1 MYGSVTQ
8 ILNAKAARARR
19 VAPRLRWTLR
29 ALAARALVAALVT
42 AIAIT
47 PVVLAGWRADCILR
61 LAAFLIAVA
70 AATSM
75 AVQPTA
81 RLRRC
86 AVAAERGINSIE
98 VLICAA
104 LVSIVVVGVAVQ
116 YGRQHASVTAEVNA
130 QALRDVG
137 SAIDVDAAAISAYD
151 ANARAAYTGLG
162 QQNTTVTVNG
172 QTAKIKLNGAASG
185 LDVSVTTPDGSQANL
200 LAPLPIAKPT
210 PQ

>member
-1 MYGSVTQ
+1 MYVSVTQ
-8 ILNAKAARARR
+8 ILKAKAAIARR
-19 VAPRLRWTLR
+19 VGPRLRWTLR
-29 ALAARALVAALVT
+29 TLADRVLVASLVT

-47 PVVLAGWRADCILR
+47 PAVLAGWRGDCLPS
-61 LAAFLIAVA
+61 LAAFLIVAA
-70 AATSM
+70 AATSLTF
-75 AVQPTA
+75 QPTT
-81 RLRRC
+81 RFRRF
-86 AVAAERGINSIE
+86 AVAVERGINSIE

-104 LVSIVVVGVAVQ
+104 LVSLVIVGVAVQ
-116 YGRQHASVTAEVNA
+116 YGRQHASVTNEVNA

-151 ANARAAYTGLG
+151 SNARAAYTGLG